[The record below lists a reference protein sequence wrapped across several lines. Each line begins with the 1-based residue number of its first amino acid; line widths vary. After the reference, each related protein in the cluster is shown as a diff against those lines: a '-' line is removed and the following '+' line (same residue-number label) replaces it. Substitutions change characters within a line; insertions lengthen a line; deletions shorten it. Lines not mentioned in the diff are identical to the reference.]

1 MLSQKYVKALLD
13 GRKRSTIRPGVLK
26 VADRVYIHS
35 MGKIVAIAEVEQVA
49 YKRVSELTD
58 EDAIIDGFNSRA
70 ELISY
75 LKRRYPGLRDS
86 AIVTIV
92 KFRKVEKVDMP
103 EDAHYGGMTPVEIAT
118 LALNRLKLSPREQRI
133 LKAVVEAGSLRK
145 AALKI
150 FGTVE
155 KRGVIRRV
163 LRKAAM
169 MLTHGGLGGETES
182 N

>member
-1 MLSQKYVKALLD
+1 
-13 GRKRSTIRPGVLK
+13 
-26 VADRVYIHS
+26 
-35 MGKIVAIAEVEQVA
+35 
-49 YKRVSELTD
+49 
-58 EDAIIDGFNSRA
+58 
-70 ELISY
+70 
-75 LKRRYPGLRDS
+75 
-86 AIVTIV
+86 
-92 KFRKVEKVDMP
+92 
-103 EDAHYGGMTPVEIAT
+103 GGC
-118 LALNRLKLSPREQRI
+118 
-133 LKAVVEAGSLRK
+133 GSLRK

>member
-1 MLSQKYVKALLD
+1 
-13 GRKRSTIRPGVLK
+13 
-26 VADRVYIHS
+26 
-35 MGKIVAIAEVEQVA
+35 
-49 YKRVSELTD
+49 
-58 EDAIIDGFNSRA
+58 
-70 ELISY
+70 
-75 LKRRYPGLRDS
+75 
-86 AIVTIV
+86 
-92 KFRKVEKVDMP
+92 
-103 EDAHYGGMTPVEIAT
+103 
-118 LALNRLKLSPREQRI
+118 LNRLKLSPREQRI